1 MKRSI
6 AILVLTFA
14 LAACEEPMETQ
25 PIEGAYLAD
34 RVNGQA
40 LPEQICD
47 GDVVDQVLLY
57 ESIAIV
63 DDSVYGRRQDLQ
75 VGEDYF
81 SQEEIGRYVRTDS
94 TFLLINQAED
104 TLVLTL
110 LDEEASRL
118 RRIHPCGDTLRYS
131 QARVQG

>member
-6 AILVLTFA
+6 AILALTVVIG
-14 LAACEEPMETQ
+14 ACEEPMDTQ
-25 PIEGAYLAD
+25 PLEGAYLVD
-34 RVNGQA
+34 RVNGEA

-47 GDVVDQVLLY
+47 GDVVDQVLHF
-57 ESIAIV
+57 ESIAILG
-63 DDSVYGRRQDLQ
+63 DSMYGRLQDLQ
-75 VGEDYF
+75 VGEDYLR
-81 SQEEIGRYVRTDS
+81 QEEVGEYVRTDS
-94 TFLLINQAED
+94 TFLLINEAQD

-110 LDEEASRL
+110 LDDEASRL

>member
-1 MKRSI
+1 
-6 AILVLTFA
+6 
-14 LAACEEPMETQ
+14 METQ
-25 PIEGAYLAD
+25 RLEGAYLLD
-34 RVNGQA
+34 RVNGEA

-47 GDVVDQVLLY
+47 GDVVDQVLHF

-75 VGEDYF
+75 VGGQYF
-81 SQEEIGRYVRTDS
+81 TQEEIGDYVRTDS
-94 TFLLINQAED
+94 TFLLINQAGD

-110 LDEEASRL
+110 LDDEALRL

-131 QARVQG
+131 QVRV